1 MMTLA
6 NDLEGAAPTGEV
18 DEVLDLAG
26 LITALIGEGLLGE
39 SGSIVGVVL
48 LEREVDEQR
57 LADDGFARDEAP
69 VAAVFAV
76 VAIIA
81 HDEEVAGR
89 DDELAVVDQ
98 RAHADPP
105 AGVDLGISAL
115 EAGEVVAEVVGWC
128 RAEDGVGLGE
138 GAAVDI
144 DLT

>member
-18 DEVLDLAG
+18 DEGVDLAG
-26 LITALIGEGLLGE
+26 LMTALIGEGLLGE

-57 LADDGFARDEAP
+57 LADDGFAGDKAP

-76 VAIIA
+76 VTVIS
-81 HDEEVAGR
+81 HDKEVAGR
-89 DDELAVVDQ
+89 DDGLAIVDE

-105 AGVDLGISAL
+105 TGVDLGIGAL
-115 EAGEVVAEVVGWC
+115 EAGEVVAEVVGWGG
-128 RAEDGVGLGE
+128 AEDGVGL
-138 GAAVDI
+138 
-144 DLT
+144 

>member
-18 DEVLDLAG
+18 DEGVDLAG
-26 LITALIGEGLLGE
+26 LMTALIGEGLLGE

-69 VAAVFAV
+69 VAAVVAV
-76 VAIIA
+76 IA